1 VAGMV
6 TRIQK
11 IIVAAFLLTFSYV
24 MASAQVQGE
33 ASLSLKIAPET
44 SNYVEGEGL
53 PIRFTVTNV
62 SKQPI
67 AFTLADN
74 DKDPPGFIAV
84 RVWDSDGNLLT
95 RNDTLKDGWWT
106 FWVLWSSTYKEKP
119 SDRISLLPGE
129 KYSRTV
135 SLRAL
140 LAGCPG
146 LPSGLKGGTYRLQLE
161 VGADV
166 SDEIEITINPKS
178 QPEKGQNGQKA
189 QRHEQDFRP
198 PEGSG
203 ARAFRGRFMVM

>member
-1 VAGMV
+1 
-6 TRIQK
+6 
-11 IIVAAFLLTFSYV
+11 
-24 MASAQVQGE
+24 
-33 ASLSLKIAPET
+33 
-44 SNYVEGEGL
+44 
-53 PIRFTVTNV
+53 
-62 SKQPI
+62 
-67 AFTLADN
+67 
-74 DKDPPGFIAV
+74 
-84 RVWDSDGNLLT
+84 VWDSDGNLLT

-146 LPSGLKGGTYRLQLE
+146 LPSGLKAGTYRLQLE

-178 QPEKGQNGQKA
+178 QPQKGTKRTKGTKA
-189 QRHEQDFRP
+189 
-198 PEGSG
+198 
-203 ARAFRGRFMVM
+203 